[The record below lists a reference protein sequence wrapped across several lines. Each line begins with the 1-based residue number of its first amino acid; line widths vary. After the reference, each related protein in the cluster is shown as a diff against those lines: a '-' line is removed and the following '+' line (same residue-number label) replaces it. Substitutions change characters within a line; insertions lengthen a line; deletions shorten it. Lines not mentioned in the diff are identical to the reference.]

1 MFCTSGFQL
10 HFRLRTLY
18 KDWIN
23 PESLWLI
30 QILSLSSISLG
41 ASSHM
46 EISLTFTWDIPHGN
60 ILDFHLE
67 QWTSPMDIQGTF
79 IWDMPPETSFEI
91 STGTSLHFGVNHRR
105 HSFCGHVKWVCSV
118 CHSRLSIFFRRSFS
132 TFSSKTS
139 AWRNTFWDLSTAFF
153 HQY

>member
-1 MFCTSGFQL
+1 MCITMFCTSGFQL

-23 PESLWLI
+23 LESLWLI
-30 QILSLSSISLG
+30 QILSLIISLG
-41 ASSHM
+41 ASHM
-46 EISLTFTWDIPHGN
+46 EISW
-60 ILDFHLE
+60 
-67 QWTSPMDIQGTF
+67 TF
-79 IWDMPPETSFEI
+79 IWDMPPWISLGLSLGTSPLETSFEK
-91 STGTSLHFGVNHRR
+91 STGTSLHFGMNHRR
-105 HSFCGHVKWVCSV
+105 HSFCGHVKWVCSI

-132 TFSSKTS
+132 TFSSS